1 MTHEERRGMAWTLVC
16 RESIPD
22 DEFAVLRR
30 GDKVTLVRVPM
41 HRVNLGQMTFESSTD
56 FHLEFGE
63 SR

>member
-41 HRVNLGQMTFESSTD
+41 HRVNLGQMTFFNRT
-56 FHLEFGE
+56 
-63 SR
+63 